1 MTDERAQELMDKAM
15 ESGSLKQRN
24 VVGVITGRE
33 YTSSSSILNSSTFIT
48 GLMGSGKTTL
58 LHHLFGMAPPG
69 LYTST
74 GVAEQSFRGL
84 LHHMVQRLSA
94 GAWKRLSYQDIRKF
108 LAPLIRAGM
117 READV
122 DSLAT
127 QLMRSI
133 DPLHVVNPSS
143 LPAPTTSVSFPE
155 SQPEESHTGKGM
167 VPLAEALKRVC
178 YQDISKFL
186 APLIRFGMREADV
199 DSLATQLMHSID
211 PLHVVNP
218 SSLPA
223 PTTSVSFPESQPEES
238 YIGKRMVP
246 LAGALKH
253 VCYQDISK
261 FLAPLIRFG
270 MRQADVDSLA
280 TQLMRSI
287 DPLHVVNPSSLP
299 APTTSVSLPEKSH
312 TGKEMVPLV
321 KSALPMANMSD
332 LVLEL
337 VHMIDTGGQPELME
351 VMPSLIHNANLA
363 IVLVD
368 LRYGLNERPPVSY
381 NEAGVCHKHG
391 LPSQYTGRDVVLKL
405 VSTLHAK
412 RSLNEAFRLLIIAT
426 HRDCVEKDL
435 DSRVKA
441 LNDELRSLLLPA
453 FEEELILFKTS
464 DNKIAFVL
472 DLKSPGTSDRD
483 SLEVIRTEVG
493 KPSLGRTFKTP
504 ASFFVFEQDLLQFA
518 KNVAKRDI
526 LSLDECRQVG
536 ARLIMSSEVVE
547 TALVFFH
554 CQNTFLYFRHVL
566 PNHVFVNPQVPFDVV
581 NGIVRFSY
589 KVSAGEVKGFTAK
602 FVSQFK
608 GGVITQELLSYDKIS
623 SHFQEGFYEIKD
635 AIKLLCYTFILAPLK
650 PYSPKGKVVPVDE
663 KKKEYLMMC
672 LKQAFPD
679 EKLNCHIPKS
689 SKTVPLVIKFSS
701 SCVPLGCFGSTIS
714 CLISK
719 YGWEVI
725 RKDECLAHNIA
736 SLHDPKLRVNLVL
749 IDFNKHLEVHIDSSL
764 DIRKSPADICSQ
776 IRCKVTGAIE
786 NVFEI
791 MHLDTEK
798 IKTSYCFLSTCP
810 ETSEKRLA
818 VFEESNGEH
827 ILCCECCKSVIAP
840 SKKQLLWIGADD
852 PRTPVD
858 EAAYAKSQVSHNSQQ
873 PHIDSSQPTYFY
885 QPQQVQPMY
894 QPYYNHPR
902 HPQLLPQLFHN
913 LQLQG
918 QFPPHSLPPTLG
930 QYRHQPPH
938 VPPQH
943 QIPVTSCS
951 SYPLASHTPA
961 ASDNRTSEG
970 TTTAAATAVASQ
982 VPQYP
987 PLGQFQPPHHS
998 YFPYY
1003 YPQQP
1008 FHPPHLPPQSHG
1020 ESLFQPP
1027 QFQPPLFQS
1036 QSQPPQ
1042 PPSVVQPQ
1050 LYQPPHLPPHQ
1061 SNQQDRL
1068 TDTPSSSHSPAAPSG
1083 PLASATP
1090 TVPELLKFPKHNG
1103 ECINIIQEISTNYRS
1118 LGALLLEDKTG
1129 AITEGI
1135 IATGKEV
1142 TKNINYAILTRWLQG
1157 MGRSPQTWKTLV
1169 TVLDEAGM
1177 KNLTSTLS
1185 ENLQCL

>member
-1 MTDERAQELMDKAM
+1 
-15 ESGSLKQRN
+15 
-24 VVGVITGRE
+24 
-33 YTSSSSILNSSTFIT
+33 
-48 GLMGSGKTTL
+48 MGSGKTTL

-74 GVAEQSFRGL
+74 GVAEQSLRGL

-133 DPLHVVNPSS
+133 DPLHVANPSSLPAPTTSVSFPESQPEESHTGKGMVPLAEALKHVCYQDISKFLAPLIRFGMRQADVDSLATKLMHSIDPLHVVNPSS

-178 YQDISKFL
+178 YQDIRKFL
-186 APLIRFGMREADV
+186 APLIWV
-199 DSLATQLMHSID
+199 
-211 PLHVVNP
+211 
-218 SSLPA
+218 
-223 PTTSVSFPESQPEES
+223 
-238 YIGKRMVP
+238 
-246 LAGALKH
+246 
-253 VCYQDISK
+253 
-261 FLAPLIRFG
+261 G

-299 APTTSVSLPEKSH
+299 APTTPVSLPEKSH

-321 KSALPMANMSD
+321 KSAPPMANVSD

-441 LNDELRSLLLPA
+441 LNDELRSLLLPT

-679 EKLNCHIPKS
+679 DKLYCHIPKS
-689 SKTVPLVIKFSS
+689 SETVPLVIKFSS
-701 SCVPLGCFGSTIS
+701 GCVPLGCFGSTIS
-714 CLISK
+714 CLLSK

-736 SLHDPKLRVNLVL
+736 SLHDPKLKVNLIL
-749 IDFNKHLEVHIDSSL
+749 IDFNKHLQIHINSSL
-764 DIRKSPADICSQ
+764 NIRKSPADICSQ
-776 IRCKVTGAIE
+776 VRCKVTGAIE
-786 NVFEI
+786 KVFKI

-840 SKKQLLWIGADD
+840 SKKQLLWIGVNDWPLKKDD
-852 PRTPVD
+852 IQDSSSNMGLDQPPSVKRPKVD
-858 EAAYAKSQVSHNSQQ
+858 EAAHKKSQVSHNPQQ
-873 PHIDSSQPTYFY
+873 LHLDSSKPTYSPFFY
-885 QPQQVQPMY
+885 QRQPMY
-894 QPYYNHPR
+894 QPYYNYPQ

-913 LQLQG
+913 PQRHG
-918 QFPPHSLPPTLG
+918 HFPPHSLSPPLG
-930 QYRHQPPH
+930 QPLYWHQLPH
-938 VPPQH
+938 IHPQH
-943 QIPVTSCS
+943 QIPVTSSS

-961 ASDNRTSEG
+961 ASDYLTSEG
-970 TTTAAATAVASQ
+970 TTTTAATAVASQ
-982 VPQYP
+982 VPQHP

-1003 YPQQP
+1003 YPPPPP

-1020 ESLFQPP
+1020 ESHLQLS
-1027 QFQPPLFQS
+1027 QFQPPVFQS

-1042 PPSVVQPQ
+1042 PPSVIQPQ

-1061 SNQQDRL
+1061 SNQQEL

-1090 TVPELLKFPKHNG
+1090 IVLELLKFPKRNG
-1103 ECINIIQEISTNYRS
+1103 GYMNIIQEISTNYRS
-1118 LGALLLEDKTG
+1118 LGTFLLCDETG
-1129 AITEGI
+1129 AITKGI
-1135 IATGKEV
+1135 IATEKGE

-1169 TVLDEAGM
+1169 TVLDEAGL
-1177 KNLTSTLS
+1177 KNLASTIS